1 MENIDS
7 MRQREAELTN
17 RIAELREEPVDEI
30 DRERIEDLLDHRAN
44 IRAEIAAHETAAEE
58 AEEEMVSERW

>member
-44 IRAEIAAHETAAEE
+44 IRAEIAAYETAAEE

>member
-30 DRERIEDLLDHRAN
+30 DRERIEDLLDHRAD
-44 IRAEIAAHETAAEE
+44 IRAEIAAHQTAAEE
-58 AEEEMVSERW
+58 AEEEVVNERW